1 MEESR
6 LRGKGL
12 YCFFVGFKK
21 AFDMVPHKH
30 HWRCMEELG
39 MPREHKL
46 VSASMYEKVIC
57 CVHMGD
63 EIFRFL

>member
-1 MEESR
+1 
-6 LRGKGL
+6 
-12 YCFFVGFKK
+12 
-21 AFDMVPHKH
+21 
-30 HWRCMEELG
+30 MEELG

-63 EIFRFL
+63 EISDFFNRTLLLSKDAHSHQLYLVYAVMMENK